1 MTKTVISYRR
11 IDHLKAIA
19 LDCGFTNEDAKQFGK
34 LSKTATWE
42 ALLETYG
49 IPLQSVDTVDTVLD
63 TVLDTRLEAVD
74 SVDKS
79 VDSKVQSLDTGDWT
93 NDASFP
99 LCNFTPQNSTNFL
112 EWVDFGQLIA
122 LALASVGLFVLA
134 MSLWRQIN
142 PLNLFPPVKVNIQI
156 GTKL

>member
-1 MTKTVISYRR
+1 MNKPIVSYRR
-11 IDHLKAIA
+11 IDQLKVIA
-19 LDCGFTNEDAKQFGK
+19 FDCGFTSEDAKQFGK

-49 IPLQSVDTVDTVLD
+49 IPPQVVDTFDTGI
-63 TVLDTRLEAVD
+63 D
-74 SVDKS
+74 SVDNQN
-79 VDSKVQSLDTGDWT
+79 QSLDTSGWT
-93 NDASFP
+93 NHGSFP
-99 LCNFTPQNSTNFL
+99 VGDFTRPNSSFL
-112 EWVDFGQLIA
+112 DWVDFGQLVA
-122 LALASVGLFVLA
+122 VVLASAGLFVLA